1 MRKISIMDTTLSA
14 RKLVPQNAM
23 NTKQKFKLALEL
35 ETIGVNYIETG
46 FTDS

>member
-1 MRKISIMDTTLSA
+1 MKEISILDTTLSA

-23 NTKQKFKLALEL
+23 NTKQKFKLVLEL
-35 ETIGVNYIETG
+35 EALGVNHIEKG